1 MTIFSTC
8 CESPSRPNQ
17 SLLLGVKKKTKKQ
30 RNNPPPPKN
39 LKHLGKSHSVPRT
52 LYDITKK
59 I

>member
-17 SLLLGVKKKTKKQ
+17 SLLLGVKKKKPKNKETT
-30 RNNPPPPKN
+30 PPKKN

>member
-30 RNNPPPPKN
+30 RNNPPQKKTF
-39 LKHLGKSHSVPRT
+39 KHLGKSHSVPRT